1 MRIRKIQIM
10 IKPWNQV
17 WKTEK
22 VAARR
27 IDRGAKTSTSGVE
40 TLYFNSVEELRRV
53 LTDKRVELL
62 KLIRSKKPGS
72 IKELATIANRDFK
85 NVNADVHLLTR
96 LGLLT
101 LPREKA
107 GPKHRGRKSPRVTY
121 GSVSVEIPL
130 S

>member
-1 MRIRKIQIM
+1 MRIRKLQIM

-27 IDRGAKTSTSGVE
+27 IDRGEKNSTSGVE

>member
-1 MRIRKIQIM
+1 M

-27 IDRGAKTSTSGVE
+27 IDRGEKTSTSGVE
-40 TLYFNSVEELRRV
+40 TLYFNSVKELRRV

-107 GPKHRGRKSPRVTY
+107 GPKHRGRKPPRVTY